1 MTDKQNEA
9 SLFQNS
15 PQTNETYLKTLKG
28 ARGQIEYLANK
39 IRQEAYEAAYQ
50 NYFNKPSVRKRLAEV
65 TDEETVGIKEKDVVE
80 EEAKAEANKAY
91 ATAISKKPESMA
103 KFLMTCIRFIRI
115 KPVNENQE
123 PPLCLYDPD
132 KGIYLENTVL
142 IKDLITVLNADTT
155 ERKAKDVIYII
166 ARNSLIKEIN
176 SNYVALGNGL
186 LNCQNMV
193 LEPYN
198 PNIVLTRRIDYP
210 YNPKRQEPVINGWKP
225 TEWLK
230 SVLDNDK
237 DLFDLAIQILKSV
250 VTGRTLERLF
260 WLQGVGGSG
269 KGSFQQIIA
278 DMVGESNIAS
288 LKVDE
293 LDGLNRFGTSALI
306 GKSVV
311 IGDDVQKDVRIKNT
325 SAIFSLVTGDP
336 LKIEEK
342 GKTPYTL
349 RLRLPVI
356 QSSNGF
362 PVMTADKEAIKRRF
376 VVVPFKKTYKGHPNR
391 AIKNDYLRRP
401 EVLEY
406 FLKLA
411 IETPWR
417 DVNAKASQ
425 EALSENIRSAEPIVR
440 FVESFFTDELE
451 STFLPNEFVWYIW
464 GFYTDYYK
472 VNDYTPSDMFHKE
485 VKANLPEE
493 WEAAPYP
500 VRVGVSRN
508 YPRGFYPDS
517 DTPFYA
523 NRSFPALRKGN
534 DKRKNISVR
543 GYKLKK
549 E

>member
-1 MTDKQNEA
+1 MTELDWESITR
-9 SLFQNS
+9 SLPEQKDNFLTSLNGI
-15 PQTNETYLKTLKG
+15 K
-28 ARGQIEYLANK
+28 GQIGYFADRV
-39 IRQEAYEAAYQ
+39 RQDAYESAYQ
-50 NYFNKPSVRKRLAEV
+50 AYLNKASVKKRIAEALDRD
-65 TDEETVGIKEKDVVE
+65 TDGITTRDVIE
-80 EEAKAEANKAY
+80 EEAKEHAKKAY
-91 ATAISKKPESMA
+91 AKAISKQPASMA
-103 KFLMTCIRFIRI
+103 KFLMEYIRFVRI
-115 KPVNENQE
+115 KPVNDNQE

-132 KGIYLENTVL
+132 KGIYLENNVL
-142 IKDLITVLNADTT
+142 IKDLITVINDDTT
-155 ERKAKDVIYII
+155 ERKAKDVLYMI
-166 ARNSLIKEIN
+166 ARNSTIREIN
-176 SNYVALGNGL
+176 DNYVALGNGL
-186 LNCQNMV
+186 LNCQTMA

-198 PNIVLTRRIDYP
+198 PSVIVTRRIDYP
-210 YNPKRQEPVINGWKP
+210 YNADRQEPTINGWKP

-230 SVLDNDK
+230 SVLDD
-237 DLFDLAIQILKSV
+237 DDELFDLAIQILKSV
-250 VTGRTLERLF
+250 VTGKTLERLF
-260 WLQGVGGSG
+260 WLQGKGGSG

-293 LDGLNRFGTSALI
+293 LDGMNRFGTSALI

-325 SAIFSLVTGDP
+325 STIFSLVTGDP

-349 RLRLPVI
+349 RLRLPVV

-362 PVMTADKEAIKRRF
+362 PKMEADKGAITRRF
-376 VVVPFKKTYKGHPNR
+376 VVVPFKKAYQGKPNR
-391 AIKNDYLRRP
+391 AIKNDYLRRS

-411 IETPWR
+411 IETPWQ
-417 DVNAKASQ
+417 DIEAKASQ
-425 EALSENIRSAEPIVR
+425 EALANNIKDSEPIVG

-472 VNDYTPSDMFHKE
+472 VKDYTPSEAFHKE
-485 VKANLPEE
+485 VKANLPRG
-493 WEAAPYP
+493 WESAPYP
-500 VRVGVSRN
+500 ISIGINRS
-508 YPRGFYPDS
+508 YPRGFFPDS

-523 NRSFPALRKGN
+523 NRSFPALRKEN
-534 DKRKNISVR
+534 DKRKNVSVR

-549 E
+549 S